1 MKTKARDTWSSKLGF
16 VLAAAGSAIGL
27 GNIWKFPYSV
37 GTNGGGAYVAL
48 YIIFLVVIGIP
59 LMLAAITLGR
69 KTQLSVFG
77 AYRSIDKRW
86 SFAGAM
92 AVLCGF
98 VILAFYSTVGGWVLY
113 YLKNAVLGQL
123 NTTDPD
129 VLTQTFGNLMNC
141 PKTLIFYQFI
151 FMIMT
156 MLIVVNG
163 IKKGIESSSKIMMP
177 ALFILLIIIAIRS
190 LTLKGSIEGI
200 KFLLVPDFSK
210 ITMDVAKNAMGQVFF
225 SLSIGMG
232 VMITYGSY
240 LSKDVNLLSTAVM
253 IPVLDTTSALIAGF
267 ATIPAV
273 FALGFEVSEGPG
285 LMFVTLPAVFASMPM
300 GQVFCIAF
308 FLLVLFASLTSS
320 MSMLEICVS
329 FFVDVRKKSRV
340 KSTLILGGIIFLLGI
355 PASLSLAEGSSF
367 RLGSLGFFDMY
378 DKLSSNIL
386 LTTGGFLLCIFVGW
400 VLTTKTAIEEIEISG
415 VKFELGNIWS
425 FLVKYVVP
433 VAVFIILVGSY
444 KDFIVS
450 ILQ

>member
-1 MKTKARDTWSSKLGF
+1 MKINTRDKWSSKLGF

-37 GTNGGGAYVAL
+37 GTNGGGAYVVL
-48 YIIFLVVIGIP
+48 YIFFLVVIGIP

-86 SFAGAM
+86 SFAGAL

-98 VILAFYSTVGGWVLY
+98 IILAFYSIVGGWVLY
-113 YLKNAVLGQL
+113 YFKNALLGNL
-123 NTTDPD
+123 NTTNADE
-129 VLTQTFGNLMNC
+129 LTQFFSNLMNS
-141 PKTLIFYQFI
+141 PKTLILYQAI
-151 FMIMT
+151 FMILT

-163 IKKGIESSSKIMMP
+163 IKKGIENTSKVMMP

-190 LTLKGSIEGI
+190 VTLEGSIEGI

-210 ITMDVAKNAMGQVFF
+210 INMDVAKNAMGQVFF

-240 LSKDVNLLSTAVM
+240 LDKKVNLLSTAVS
-253 IPVLDTTSALIAGF
+253 IPILDTLAALIAGF

-285 LMFVTLPAVFASMPM
+285 LMFITLPAVFASMPM
-300 GQVFCIAF
+300 GQVFCVAF
-308 FLLVLFASLTSS
+308 FLLVIFASITSS

-329 FFVDVRKKSRV
+329 YFVDVREKNRA
-340 KSTLILGGIIFLLGI
+340 KSTLVLGFIIFLLGI
-355 PASLSLAEGSSF
+355 PASLSLARRDIYRIGNLS
-367 RLGSLGFFDMY
+367 FFDMY
-378 DKLSSNIL
+378 DKLTGNIL
-386 LTTGGFLLCIFVGW
+386 LTTGGLLLCIFVGW
-400 VLTTKTAIEEIEISG
+400 VLTTKSAVEEIQASG
-415 VKFELGNIWS
+415 VEFKLANTWS
-425 FLVKYVVP
+425 FLVKYIVP
-433 VAVFIILVGSY
+433 VGIFIILAGSY
-444 KDFIVS
+444 KDFFVS
-450 ILQ
+450 LLQ